1 MVSSRKIFLGGVLL
15 LSLLMVTP
23 LFAHHILG
31 RPSYSLNEDSN
42 TPPSMQAELQAGSYD
57 VLYMAYPAFPKANE
71 RGRINIHASHIVTG
85 KTYVGEM
92 TFRVKHAS
100 WFSTEWLPDEWLSEE
115 WFPAEWFSSES
126 VLLGVQKIDDGVFR
140 QGFVF
145 KEDGEYTILAEFSEG
160 EHTHIMN
167 FPLRVGAPA
176 LISPAGYAV
185 IFVIIILLA
194 ASIANRKK
202 LERQRIKRH
211 HSESDSHNVINNN
224 ADA

>member
-1 MVSSRKIFLGGVLL
+1 V
-15 LSLLMVTP
+15 
-23 LFAHHILG
+23 FAHHILG

-57 VLYMAYPAFPKANE
+57 VLYMAYPAFPKVNE

-85 KTYVGEM
+85 VTYTGDM
-92 TFRVKHAS
+92 TFRAMRDS
-100 WFSTEWLPDEWLSEE
+100 WFPKEWFPEE
-115 WFPAEWFSSES
+115 WFISES
-126 VLLGVQKIDDGVFR
+126 ELLGVQKIDDGVFR

-145 KEDGEYTILAEFSEG
+145 DKDGDYTILAEFSEG

-167 FPLRVGAPA
+167 FPLRVGVPP
-176 LISPAGYAV
+176 LIGPAGYAV
-185 IFVIIILLA
+185 IFVIAVLFV
-194 ASIANRKK
+194 ASISNRKK

-211 HSESDSHNVINNN
+211 HSESDSHNTINNS